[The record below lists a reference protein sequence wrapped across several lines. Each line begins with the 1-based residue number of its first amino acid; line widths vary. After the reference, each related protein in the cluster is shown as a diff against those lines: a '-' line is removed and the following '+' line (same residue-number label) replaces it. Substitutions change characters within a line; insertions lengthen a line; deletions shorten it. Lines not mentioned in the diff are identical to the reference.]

1 MSILSAFNNHFIEFL
16 EDVETI
22 FPEDRDIK
30 KGKTALEMMKKANP
44 RMLIM
49 IWKKHITEPY
59 GVQIEN
65 GDLEFFLNKDYSK
78 DFTGSDSEKSIL
90 QSIEKFR
97 NPIRNMGSD
106 NKEKSMKYI
115 QNLTKLSSM
124 Y

>member
-1 MSILSAFNNHFIEFL
+1 MSILSGFNNHFIEFL

-49 IWKKHITEPY
+49 IWRKHITEPY
-59 GVQIEN
+59 GDQIEN

-78 DFTGSDSEKSIL
+78 DFTGSESEKNIL